1 MSIKIKYEDLRRI
14 FRDFFNDSY
23 YSIDEKRY
31 VPHVGNDRNCELC
44 KIEKIAIRRLKYLL
58 KSISKT

>member
-23 YSIDEKRY
+23 YSIDKKRY
-31 VPHVGNDRNCELC
+31 VPHAGDDGNCELC
-44 KIEKIAIRRLKYLL
+44 KIEKKSIRRLKYLL
-58 KSISKT
+58 KSLSKT